1 LDGDDEWKQD
11 NHFLR
16 HPVRRQVREGD
27 FALNPFERL
36 ALPYLYGKILDLGCG
51 LGNLSIK
58 AARPG
63 CAVLALDASPN
74 AIARIKRVASTEKLS
89 ITVEQVDFDSYA
101 IADMFNTVVA
111 IGLFMFFSKERA
123 IELLTDAQVHVLPGG
138 AIIVNVLVGGTTY
151 LDMFEPGHYYL
162 FSESELREHFRDW
175 KVLEFRRDSFPAPG
189 QTVKEFV
196 TVVARKPQNPEG

>member
-1 LDGDDEWKQD
+1 MATMNGNKTISFFDTQFE
-11 NHFLR
+11 
-16 HPVRRQVREGD
+16 RQVREGD

-58 AARPG
+58 AARRG

-89 ITVEQVDFDSYA
+89 ITAEQVDFDSYA
-101 IADMFNTVVA
+101 IADTFNTVVA
-111 IGLFMFFSKERA
+111 IGLFMFFPKERA
-123 IELLTDAQVHVLPGG
+123 IELLGDAQAHVLPGG

-175 KVLEFRRDSFPAPG
+175 EVLEFRRDSFPAPG

-196 TVVARKPQNPEG
+196 TVVARKTQNSEG

>member
-1 LDGDDEWKQD
+1 MATMNGNKTITFFDTQFE
-11 NHFLR
+11 
-16 HPVRRQVREGD
+16 RQVREGD

-58 AARPG
+58 AARRG

-74 AIARIKRVASTEKLS
+74 AIARIKRVASTETLS
-89 ITVEQVDFDSYA
+89 ITAEQADFYSYA

-111 IGLFMFFSKERA
+111 IGLFMFFPKDRA
-123 IELLTDAQVHVLPGG
+123 IELLADAQAHVLPGG

-151 LDMFEPGHYYL
+151 LDMFEPGHYYV

-175 KVLEFRRDSFPAPG
+175 EVLEFRRDSFLAFG
-189 QTVKEFV
+189 QIVKEFV
-196 TVVARKPQNPEG
+196 IVVARKS